1 MYRLFESIRLENG
14 KFQNLESHAERIA
27 RSSREIL
34 GVDRGQEL
42 MDALSDA
49 ARPTD
54 GLYKARLQYDAAD
67 ETISYSPYQI
77 KPVSSLKVVMD
88 DHIDY
93 SHKYTDRKRLEELHA
108 HRGNCDDVLIVKNG
122 FITDSSYSN
131 LLFLSG
137 EKWVTPTTCLLP
149 GVMRQSLLNAKK
161 IEAREIR
168 LTDLPTF
175 TKIKLINAMIG
186 MSGAEID
193 IHKIEM

>member
-14 KFQNLESHAERIA
+14 HFQNLEGHAARIA

-42 MDALSDA
+42 MDALKEA

-67 ETISYSPYQI
+67 ETISYIPYQI

-88 DHIDY
+88 DRIDY

-108 HRGNCDDVLIVKNG
+108 QRGNCDEVIIVKNG

-137 EKWVTPTTCLLP
+137 EKWVTPKTCLLP
-149 GVMRQSLLNAKK
+149 GVMRQSLLSAQK
-161 IEAREIR
+161 IEEQQIHLSD
-168 LTDLPTF
+168 LTTF
-175 TKIKLINAMIG
+175 TKIKLINAMVG
-186 MSGAEID
+186 MNGAEID